1 MLQGAARELIDIN
14 EFSKLDKTGTV
25 ITDDRRRR
33 PRYFDGRFLAARDL
47 TREQTY
53 FLTRQ
58 SDLGRAVG
66 SGVVTGLMV
75 SAGDSPS
82 SIKITA
88 GNGVTPAGEMVLVPN
103 DLSIELADA
112 SLSEPLDVAFGI
124 SRIPSDLTRN
134 RTGIFVVAL
143 RPIEYTANP
152 VASYPVT
159 INGPRSVQ
167 DGDIIEAV
175 AVTLIPY
182 NDGATASDLDA
193 RRSQLAAR
201 IFVDEGP
208 IGAPENVLALAMIAL
223 DRGRVEWVDPF
234 LVRREVGA
242 EHGSVLG
249 LGFSPRALRE
259 AQLLQYL
266 RQLAEVLSLRS
277 QHNSDQHFAASEYF
291 EALPSAG
298 MMPTATISPPASDD
312 PAKAFTQIY
321 FPSQMQVDMSVVPTD
336 EVPALLDESFL
347 LPPVDLRQNADGMQS
362 TSILVLVP
370 VPRSDFA
377 NVKAALVASTSAG
390 TNPVLRPLAPAAP
403 GLLSQFRP
411 IDSLRSLTLLR
422 LVQPAP
428 TVDDAAVTAW
438 RQALAR
444 SPLLWYVRR
453 RNLQLRED
461 VMGNPVSVT
470 SSDSGTLSTT
480 SATGTSPT
488 PPTTSPTD
496 SAPSPSPSTS
506 GPTAP
511 TAPTGLTVT
520 TDTGGTTATTPG
532 PPTGP
537 TLGDIGLGKII
548 TDVPNLIGP
557 TVGDPVI
564 NPSTLLVATPIT
576 SVTRSPAV
584 PASGV
589 VSTTEEA
596 TPPSATSIAGKVVSP
611 LGTTAKTVAKTATD
625 TATTASSA
633 AKTPARKPIT
643 ARKTTKPA
651 TPTSDTEGK
660 SR

>member
-1 MLQGAARELIDIN
+1 MGSMLQGAARELIDIN

-242 EHGSVLG
+242 EH
-249 LGFSPRALRE
+249 E
-259 AQLLQYL
+259 
-266 RQLAEVLSLRS
+266 
-277 QHNSDQHFAASEYF
+277 
-291 EALPSAG
+291 
-298 MMPTATISPPASDD
+298 
-312 PAKAFTQIY
+312 
-321 FPSQMQVDMSVVPTD
+321 
-336 EVPALLDESFL
+336 
-347 LPPVDLRQNADGMQS
+347 
-362 TSILVLVP
+362 
-370 VPRSDFA
+370 
-377 NVKAALVASTSAG
+377 
-390 TNPVLRPLAPAAP
+390 
-403 GLLSQFRP
+403 
-411 IDSLRSLTLLR
+411 
-422 LVQPAP
+422 
-428 TVDDAAVTAW
+428 
-438 RQALAR
+438 
-444 SPLLWYVRR
+444 
-453 RNLQLRED
+453 
-461 VMGNPVSVT
+461 
-470 SSDSGTLSTT
+470 
-480 SATGTSPT
+480 
-488 PPTTSPTD
+488 
-496 SAPSPSPSTS
+496 
-506 GPTAP
+506 
-511 TAPTGLTVT
+511 
-520 TDTGGTTATTPG
+520 
-532 PPTGP
+532 
-537 TLGDIGLGKII
+537 
-548 TDVPNLIGP
+548 
-557 TVGDPVI
+557 
-564 NPSTLLVATPIT
+564 
-576 SVTRSPAV
+576 
-584 PASGV
+584 
-589 VSTTEEA
+589 
-596 TPPSATSIAGKVVSP
+596 
-611 LGTTAKTVAKTATD
+611 
-625 TATTASSA
+625 
-633 AKTPARKPIT
+633 
-643 ARKTTKPA
+643 
-651 TPTSDTEGK
+651 
-660 SR
+660 